1 MLVAEDESDQEPE
14 QLYSGF
20 LIRLVSVCGVRTMAY
35 NGRSLQV
42 TFHLLG

>member
-1 MLVAEDESDQEPE
+1 MLAAEDESDQEPE

-35 NGRSLQV
+35 NGPSLQV